1 MTEFT
6 GVSAEIEK
14 RTVKRV
20 GRTKNVSEDLIL
32 LDIYSPDY
40 PDLQFIDLPGD

>member
-6 GVSAEIEK
+6 GVSSEIEK
-14 RTVKRV
+14 RTEKRV

-40 PDLQFIDLPGD
+40 PDLQFIDLPGH